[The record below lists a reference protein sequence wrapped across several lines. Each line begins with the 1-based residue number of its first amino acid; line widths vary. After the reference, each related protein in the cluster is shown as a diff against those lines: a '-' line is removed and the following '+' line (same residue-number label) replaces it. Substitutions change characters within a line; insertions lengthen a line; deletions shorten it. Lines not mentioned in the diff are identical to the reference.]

1 MSKPIQRETTF
12 EELSDPVVFETAVC
26 DHCGSGDEQILFE
39 GPDRLHGLPGRFRL
53 VQCTQCGWIRQNPRP
68 TRETIGAYYPADY
81 EPFIKAIDDEPL
93 LRRWDRRYGMIKRCQ
108 AIEKHQRSGR
118 LLDVGCATG
127 NFLNEM
133 RRRGHWETFGVE
145 PDRAAASYAI
155 ERFGHQVHVGTLAD
169 ANLAPGSFDVITMW
183 NVLEHLHTPW
193 ADLLR
198 VRDLLKTG
206 GLFVFSI
213 PNLESVEARAFGPL
227 WLGWDLPR
235 HLYLFPRASLIESL
249 AGIGLV
255 VQDVKC
261 LSGSQDAA
269 VVSLQMYLEARL
281 GRASPWPR
289 RVARLCRTLPARL
302 LTAPLFWAMNRA
314 NQASII
320 TLFARKSEAS

>member
-1 MSKPIQRETTF
+1 MSKPTSKNAGF
-12 EELSDPVVFETAVC
+12 ESLLERVEFETAAC
-26 DHCGSGDEQILFE
+26 DHCGSSNEQLLFE
-39 GPDRLHGLPGRFRL
+39 GPDWLHGLPGRFRL
-53 VQCTQCGWIRQNPRP
+53 VRCTQCGWIRQNPRP

-81 EPFIKAIDDEPL
+81 EPFIKAIDDEPF
-93 LRRWDRRYGMIKRCQ
+93 LRRWDRRYGMIKRCR

-133 RRRGHWETFGVE
+133 RRRGRWEVFGIE
-145 PDRAAASYAI
+145 PEGAAASYAI
-155 ERFGHQVHVGTLAD
+155 QRFGHQVHIGTLAD
-169 ANLAPGSFDVITMW
+169 ADLPSGSFDVITMW

-198 VRDLLKTG
+198 VRDLLRTG

-213 PNLESVEARAFGPL
+213 PNLESIEARVFGPL

-235 HLYLFPRASLIESL
+235 HLYLFPRKSLIKSL
-249 AGIGLV
+249 AEIGLM

-269 VVSLQMYLEARL
+269 VVSLQMYLEAKL
-281 GRASPWPR
+281 GRASLWPR
-289 RVARLCRTLPARL
+289 RVVPLCRTLPARL

-320 TLFARKSEAS
+320 TLFARKSKIS